1 MVGFTSSQIFFILIH
16 TRCAPRHYSSHLG
29 RTYRGVD
36 TSNKFRL
43 GRMVLLLFVWHVPDM
58 PDGILDMLDSMPDGI
73 PDRMPDGP
81 DGPDDLLD
89 ILNGFCS
96 FRPAH
101 MAWPALAWSAP
112 PVWYL
117 SICSLILLNWIPLN
131 PGAPPPHMRRSA
143 EDGGMWLETFIRSSL
158 LGGLPGERNFI

>member
-1 MVGFTSSQIFFILIH
+1 
-16 TRCAPRHYSSHLG
+16 
-29 RTYRGVD
+29 
-36 TSNKFRL
+36 
-43 GRMVLLLFVWHVPDM
+43 M

-101 MAWPALAWSAP
+101 MA
-112 PVWYL
+112 
-117 SICSLILLNWIPLN
+117 
-131 PGAPPPHMRRSA
+131 
-143 EDGGMWLETFIRSSL
+143 
-158 LGGLPGERNFI
+158 